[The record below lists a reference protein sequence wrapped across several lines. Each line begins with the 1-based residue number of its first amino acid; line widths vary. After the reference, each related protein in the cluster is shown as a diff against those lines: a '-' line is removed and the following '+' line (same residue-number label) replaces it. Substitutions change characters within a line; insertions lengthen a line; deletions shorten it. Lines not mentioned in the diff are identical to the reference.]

1 VKKEVKLEKDAERRG
16 EEVSGETFYHIVKSL
31 DGYTFTKVEDQNNS
45 KYPFLR
51 GKSVMS
57 NRI

>member
-1 VKKEVKLEKDAERRG
+1 MQKEG
-16 EEVSGETFYHIVKSL
+16 EEASGETFYHIVKSL
-31 DGYTFTKVEDQNNS
+31 YGYTFTKVEDQNNS

>member
-1 VKKEVKLEKDAERRG
+1 MQKEE
-16 EEVSGETFYHIVKSL
+16 EEVSGETFYYIVKSL
-31 DGYTFTKVEDQNNS
+31 DGYTFTKVKDQNNS

>member
-1 VKKEVKLEKDAERRG
+1 VKLEKDAETRG